1 VVNQVMATMLRVMKS
16 WIDTNWYSVPGPETY
31 VQVTVDGVSL
41 VLTCP
46 ATDSGWAVCG
56 LLTIPGR
63 PTFIRVDEPWL
74 PEGWTLL
81 GGAGDYD
88 WCAGQGCSISL
99 LNQAG
104 GNGGGD
110 PPRQLYAVDVRKQW
124 LSDGQHASQHPPTR
138 LEVTIE
144 QGGGRV
150 TLALTCAANGGSPQS
165 CGVVTLTGRPDRVV
179 VREPV
184 VPDGWEAVA
193 ETVTVDNCPEAGP
206 CVVTFTN
213 EARQVSVTGS
223 YRLAV
228 VKRWL
233 DERG

>member
-1 VVNQVMATMLRVMKS
+1 MGTMLRVWKV
-16 WIDTNWYSVPGPETY
+16 WYDTNLYPVDGPETY
-31 VQVTVDGVSL
+31 VQVTVDGVTF

-46 ATDSGWAVCG
+46 ATASGIANCG
-56 LLTIPGR
+56 SLTIPGR
-63 PTFIRVDEPWL
+63 PTSIRVDEPWL

-81 GGAGDYD
+81 WGADDYD
-88 WCAGQGCSISL
+88 WCAGQGCSIWL
-99 LNQAG
+99 YNQAG
-104 GNGGGD
+104 GNGVGD
-110 PPRQLYAVDVRKQW
+110 PPGQQYAVEVRKAW
-124 LSDGQHASQHPPTR
+124 LIDGEHTSQHPRTT

-144 QGGGRV
+144 QRGGSV
-150 TLALTCAANGGSPQS
+150 TLALTCAANQQSPQS
-165 CGVVTLTGRPDRVV
+165 CGGVTLTGRPDRVV